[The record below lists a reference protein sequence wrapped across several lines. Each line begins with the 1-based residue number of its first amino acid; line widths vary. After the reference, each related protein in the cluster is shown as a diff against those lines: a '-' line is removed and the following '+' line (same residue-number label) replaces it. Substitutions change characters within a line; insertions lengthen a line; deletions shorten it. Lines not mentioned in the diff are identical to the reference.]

1 MEPPG
6 DETEKNE
13 RQFFIDAIDLGPVD
27 PKSATAYYGLGMKLS
42 EGETIQLGDGTI
54 MDSRQLFLKGIEVD
68 PTFAP
73 SYYGLGRELSEGE
86 TIDLGRGIATN
97 RRQLFLK
104 AIEVEPTFSA
114 PYYDLGAQLSGNEI
128 ITLNDGITK
137 MNNVKLFVKAMDLDP
152 SCRDFFV
159 RSHLE
164 GIARNRPH
172 RSSFVRSHLEGIAR
186 HRSSFMY
193 IPAVSRVI
201 LYVSQLLAFCV
212 WFPLFLSLYF
222 SVPFSSS
229 IFTGFSLFYVL
240 CSHLFYASLWLPPPP
255 PPPSLP

>member
-6 DETEKNE
+6 DETIALDDETEKNE

-27 PKSATAYYGLGMKLS
+27 PKSATAYYGLGAELYKD
-42 EGETIQLGDGTI
+42 ETIQLGDGTI
-54 MDSRQLFLKGIEVD
+54 MDSRQLFLKGIDLD

-73 SYYGLGRELSEGE
+73 SYYGLGMKLSEGE
-86 TIDLGRGIATN
+86 TIQLGDGTVTN
-97 RRQLFLK
+97 RRRLLLK
-104 AIEVEPTFSA
+104 TIDLEPTFSA

-137 MNNVKLFVKAMDLDP
+137 MNDVKLFVKAMELDP

-164 GIARNRPH
+164 GIARNRP
-172 RSSFVRSHLEGIAR
+172 

-255 PPPSLP
+255 PPSLP